1 VGIVLN
7 RSEDNPQLIFG
18 SMNSTGKALSQADLV
33 RNYILMGLQ
42 PELQTQLYED
52 YWRPMELDFGQEAY
66 GDEKAGL
73 ISKSIL
79 AEIVLLV
86 ENYAF
91 RRYVLQ
97 IPTNSMNKSFAR
109 FSLSIDKNNY
119 LESVKAQF
127 ASFTALLSV

>member
-1 VGIVLN
+1 MSGYVLC
-7 RSEDNPQLIFG
+7 
-18 SMNSTGKALSQADLV
+18 NSTGQRK
-33 RNYILMGLQ
+33 NE
-42 PELQTQLYED
+42 ELREAFDSLAEFKVEVAY
-52 YWRPMELDFGQEAY
+52 RFLLEAY

-86 ENYAF
+86 ENHAF
-91 RRYVLQ
+91 RRHVLQ

-127 ASFTALLSV
+127 ASLTTVLSV